1 MNKKS
6 RKYSIAISGILFLFL
21 FASFSAF
28 SNNASKQAPLQKI
41 RLQLKYYH
49 QFQFAGY
56 YAAVQKGFYKEEG
69 LDVELLEGGA
79 INSIDLV
86 LNGEAEY
93 GIAANDILI
102 ARLNHKPIVLLAYI
116 FQSSP
121 SIFLSLKAS
130 NINTAQDM
138 IHKKVMLLD
147 EYRDPELLAIF
158 YQEGIKLKDINRV
171 RTTYDIQDLI
181 DGTTDVLNA
190 YSTNEPYYLQEHHID
205 YSVIRPQSYGINFY
219 GDGIFTS
226 ESEIKKHPKRAEAFL
241 RASKKGWEY
250 AMQNTEEIL
259 DILEKDY
266 GVNKTRA
273 HLRFEAKEIKKLI
286 INDYVE
292 IGHINPGRVDHIAQ
306 ICSKMGMVPT
316 NYNLDGF
323 IYQHESFKTPP
334 WLKWLIFSITVIS
347 LIIIIISLYLFLF
360 NRQLRVA
367 VDKQTKSLSEKNK
380 ELEREI
386 SERVKTVIALQ
397 ASEKKFREMIEN
409 LPSGAVL
416 VENKQIFTNKKALE
430 ITGYT
435 NSELPDIDTWFIRL
449 YQNRRNENYKIYKE
463 NKEDNFKYP
472 VTNTIICK
480 SGEEK
485 QVEFHAYKFDN
496 KEIWLLNDI
505 TERVKIQQELIDSE
519 TKLSTFIEESPNG
532 IVMFTGDTKVVY
544 TNPAFNS
551 LMKINSDQ
559 KQNLRIPDFFT
570 PSQYQENKTLWERL
584 LETGKSQGEVLVKNT
599 NKKNIP
605 VYISALKLIS
615 NEYLAFVIDI
625 SNLKNVEKELIIA
638 LEKAEE
644 SDRLKSAFLANM
656 SHEIRTPMNGILGF
670 SQLLLRD
677 DLTKEKKERYVDILN
692 QNGKQLLDI
701 INNIIDISYLEVKQL
716 RLLKS
721 EISIKKLIADLD
733 ALFQLEK
740 KKYHKSD
747 LKISFHN
754 ELSEDQDLITTDAG
768 KLKQVLINLI
778 NNALKFTT
786 EGYIRISVKLEQ
798 SKLSFKVEDS
808 GIGIPLAKQKFIF
821 KRFAQ
826 VENIYTRQFGG
837 AGLGLPIS
845 KGIIELLNGEIFFE
859 SKEDEGT
866 TFKFYIPISKI
877 AKQNKTKDYPTPNN
891 YQWNNKKILLVEDM
905 DTNITF
911 FKELLRD
918 TNAELSIC
926 YNGLEAV
933 NICNTDYR
941 PDIILMD
948 IQMPEM
954 NGIQAS
960 IEIRKHLTSTP
971 IIAQT
976 AYASEEDKEMALK
989 AGCNDYF
996 SKPLDADRLL
1006 QRMNELLLD
1015 RDSNKY

>member
-1 MNKKS
+1 MNKPT
-6 RKYSIAISGILFLFL
+6 RKYSTAILGILFLL
-21 FASFSAF
+21 FFTGFSSFGKSDQEH
-28 SNNASKQAPLQKI
+28 NHLQKI

-56 YAAVQKGFYKEEG
+56 YAALHKGFYKDEG
-69 LDVELLEGGA
+69 LDVELIEGGT

-86 LNGEAEY
+86 LSGEAEY

-102 ARLNHKPIVLLAYI
+102 SRLNHKPIVLLACI

-121 SIFLSLKAS
+121 SIFLTLEKS
-130 NINTAQDM
+130 NIHTAHDM
-138 IHKKVMLLD
+138 INKKVMLLD

-158 YQEGIKLKDINRV
+158 YQEGIKLQDIHRV
-171 RTTYDIQDLI
+171 TTTYSIQDLI
-181 DGTTDVLNA
+181 DETTDVLNA
-190 YSTNEPYYLQEHHID
+190 YSTNEPFYLHEQNID
-205 YSVIRPQSYGINFY
+205 YSVISPQSYGIDFY

-226 ESEIKKHPKRAEAFL
+226 EKEINNHPKRVDAFL

-250 AMQNTEEIL
+250 AMQHSDEIIDL
-259 DILEKDY
+259 LLNEY
-266 GVNKTRA
+266 GVDKSRK
-273 HLRFEAKEIKKLI
+273 HLQFEAKEIKKLI

-292 IGHINPGRVDHIAQ
+292 IGHINPGRIAHIAQ

-323 IYQHESFKTPP
+323 IYQHKSFQTPP

-347 LIIIIISLYLFLF
+347 LIVIVISLYLFLF

-397 ASEKKFREMIEN
+397 ASEKRFREVIEN

-416 VENKQIFTNKKALE
+416 VENKQLFTNKKALE

-435 NSELPDIDTWFIRL
+435 NSELPDIDTWFTTL
-449 YQNRRNENYKIYKE
+449 YKNTRNENYKIYKE

-480 SGEEK
+480 SGKEK
-485 QVEFHAYKFDN
+485 QVEFHAYIFDN

-505 TERVKIQQELIDSE
+505 TERVKIQQELVASE
-519 TKLSTFIEESPNG
+519 TKLRTFIEESPNG
-532 IVMFTGDTKVVY
+532 IVMFNSDAKVLY

-551 LMKINSDQ
+551 LMMIKPEQRQD
-559 KQNLRIPDFFT
+559 LVLHEFFA
-570 PSQYQENKTLWERL
+570 PIQYQENQMILDRL
-584 LETGKSQGEVLVKNT
+584 IQTGKSQGEVLVRTANQD
-599 NKKNIP
+599 NIP

-615 NEYLAFVIDI
+615 NEYLAFVLDI
-625 SNLKNVEKELIIA
+625 SSIKNVEKELMIA

-670 SQLLLRD
+670 SQLLLKE
-677 DLTKEKKERYVDILN
+677 DLTKDKKKRYVDILN

-701 INNIIDISYLEVKQL
+701 INNIIDISYLEVRQL
-716 RLLKS
+716 
-721 EISIKKLIADLD
+721 KLMSSTVSVKHLITDLD

-740 KKYHKSD
+740 NKYHKGN
-747 LKISFHN
+747 LEISFHN
-754 ELSEDQDLITTDAG
+754 EISEDQDLITTDAG

-798 SKLSFKVEDS
+798 SKLYFTVEDS
-808 GIGIPLAKQKFIF
+808 GIGIPLAKQKYIF
-821 KRFAQ
+821 QRFAQ

-845 KGIIELLNGEIFFE
+845 KGIIELLNGEIHFE
-859 SKEDEGT
+859 SKENSGSI
-866 TFKFYIPISKI
+866 FKFYIPVSKSSG
-877 AKQNKTKDYPTPNN
+877 TKIKKKAMSTTFH
-891 YQWNNKKILLVEDM
+891 WTNKKILLVEDV
-905 DTNITF
+905 DTNIKF
-911 FKELLRD
+911 FKELLYD

-926 YNGLEAV
+926 YNGKEAV
-933 NICNTDYR
+933 NICKTEYC

-960 IEIRKHLTSTP
+960 IEIRKHLKETP

-976 AYASEEDKEMALK
+976 AYATDEDKEMALN
-989 AGCNDYF
+989 AGCDDYF
-996 SKPLDADRLL
+996 SKPLDSNKLL
-1006 QRMNELLLD
+1006 QRMDELLLD